1 MSEEREPEPQQR
13 QQVAAG
19 QSEVEREL
27 RQGRLAL
34 SNGEQHA
41 AAASFATAARLAQML
56 GDRSLELTALNLEAQ
71 AVHALGQPQSALQI
85 LSRGLKRLAAHVDP
99 EQAARVHSNVGQLQ
113 REFGNLAEALE
124 QLLRA
129 QELFEAAGTDGRPL
143 AVNLINMGQL
153 YQDLGRHHEA
163 GEFLQ
168 RAHQAGLESGDGPL
182 VAVALN
188 NLANG
193 DLATGDLFVAR
204 ERFEAA
210 LQHAQELDMTEY
222 VVDNLDGL
230 GETLGRLGDHE
241 RALQVHGRA
250 LEVARSEGSRSGE
263 LDALSNLG
271 RDHLQLGEPD
281 RAISLLQ
288 EALGLATALQRRTH
302 AFELHNLL
310 SQAYEEAG
318 DPWAALSHSRE
329 AQELQELVSAERH
342 DERLRELK
350 VKHRLARA
358 QQEADR
364 YRLRTELMKQS
375 IAEAENRVRQRT
387 DELERSHLEAL
398 ERLALAAEY
407 RDDGTGAHTR
417 RVGRNAAA
425 VAYALGF
432 SLADARELYIAA
444 KLHDVGKIAV
454 PDAVLYKPGA
464 LDEQE
469 RQLIR
474 QHPEV
479 GARLLQGSA
488 SPLLQRAAL
497 ICLHHHEHFDGSGY
511 PQQLR
516 GEEIPLAARI
526 VAAAD
531 VLDALT
537 HERPYKPAWSV
548 AEALAELR
556 AQAGRQLD
564 PLVVDVCLT
573 VFGSEA
579 PVTPLED
586 VATWGDV
593 RRTLGRVRPLKDRP
607 SEPLFP

>member
-1 MSEEREPEPQQR
+1 MTSWMSEEREPEPQQR

-99 EQAARVHSNVGQLQ
+99 EQAARVTSNVG
-113 REFGNLAEALE
+113 

-387 DELERSHLEAL
+387 DELERSHLGAL

-425 VAYALGF
+425 VAYTLGF

-454 PDAVLYKPGA
+454 PDAVLEWK
-464 LDEQE
+464 
-469 RQLIR
+469 
-474 QHPEV
+474 
-479 GARLLQGSA
+479 
-488 SPLLQRAAL
+488 
-497 ICLHHHEHFDGSGY
+497 
-511 PQQLR
+511 
-516 GEEIPLAARI
+516 
-526 VAAAD
+526 
-531 VLDALT
+531 
-537 HERPYKPAWSV
+537 SV
-548 AEALAELR
+548 
-556 AQAGRQLD
+556 
-564 PLVVDVCLT
+564 V
-573 VFGSEA
+573 
-579 PVTPLED
+579 
-586 VATWGDV
+586 
-593 RRTLGRVRPLKDRP
+593 
-607 SEPLFP
+607 